1 MEWKTFY
8 YIAAWAATIITTAI
22 VVDLI
27 YLAPEREAK
36 RLEKEKL
43 LKQLEDQKKKGI

>member
-1 MEWKTFY
+1 MEAKTFY
-8 YIAAWAATIITTAI
+8 YVAAWVATLATTA
-22 VVDLI
+22 VVIDLI

-43 LKQLEDQKKKGI
+43 LKQLEESKKKEI